1 MRTLEIMNNYF
12 FDTYAIIEIIK
23 GNEKYN
29 FARDLTI
36 ITSPMNLAEVY
47 YALLLLYN
55 KDTVDNILKKFDF
68 QFIEI
73 TSEIAKSSAI
83 LRYQNKKLNLSYIDC
98 VGYSLALYNDLF
110 FLTGDRGFEKFDN
123 VEYVK

>member
-23 GNEKYN
+23 GNEKYD

-73 TSEIAKSSAI
+73 TSEIAKNSAI
-83 LRYQNKKLNLSYIDC
+83 LRYKNKKLNLSYIDC
-98 VGYSLALYNDLF
+98 VGYNLALFNDLF
-110 FLTGDRGFEKFDN
+110 FLTGDKGFEKFDN